1 MCEKKYP
8 GYQSLFF
15 KNLATSQN
23 KRMEQKTYRLIVDKV
38 SSLYLKISPRGCS
51 QNTRI
56 SYSDID
62 KTQQEIKSQI
72 RSSSEFAEQELSKLN
87 NPLKPISVSSPR
99 CKRPTFVSP
108 FHLITKKKVH
118 QKRACQE
125 ESLMSDDLDLLIN
138 KCETFK
144 PELLPKRREIVS
156 HGFFRMSTSGNAYNY
171 IQDLSECLRNTG
183 DEEKIKDMMST
194 MKYNRNTDKGL
205 RNELKYIKEEL
216 LETTNRI
223 VKMTPY
229 KLWRQNNIAF
239 MSNTDKVIY
248 SLPSV
253 KN

>member
-15 KNLATSQN
+15 KNLPTAQN
-23 KRMEQKTYRLIVDKV
+23 RRMEQKSYRQVVDTV
-38 SSLYLKISPRGCS
+38 TSLYLKISPRNCS

-62 KTQQEIKSQI
+62 KTQQIIKSQV

-87 NPLKPISVSSPR
+87 NPLKPVSLTSPKG
-99 CKRPTFVSP
+99 KRPTFVSP
-108 FHLITKKKVH
+108 FHLITSKKVH
-118 QKRACQE
+118 QKRVCQE
-125 ESLMSDDLDLLIN
+125 ETLQSDDLDLLIN
-138 KCETFK
+138 KCDTFK
-144 PELLPKRREIVS
+144 PEILPKRREIVS
-156 HGFFRMSTSGNAYNY
+156 HGFYRTNTSGNAYNY

-205 RNELKYIKEEL
+205 KNELKYIKAEL
-216 LETTNRI
+216 LETTNKI

-239 MSNTDKVIY
+239 MSNADKVIS

-253 KN
+253 RN

>member
-1 MCEKKYP
+1 
-8 GYQSLFF
+8 
-15 KNLATSQN
+15 
-23 KRMEQKTYRLIVDKV
+23 
-38 SSLYLKISPRGCS
+38 
-51 QNTRI
+51 
-56 SYSDID
+56 
-62 KTQQEIKSQI
+62 
-72 RSSSEFAEQELSKLN
+72 
-87 NPLKPISVSSPR
+87 
-99 CKRPTFVSP
+99 
-108 FHLITKKKVH
+108 
-118 QKRACQE
+118 
-125 ESLMSDDLDLLIN
+125 MSDDLDLLIN